1 MSMLIK
7 RSIACFILLLFC
19 LFSVFTAAGQ
29 DSGDK
34 SLQLKIG
41 DSRFKDKAL
50 DIAAEGLYAM
60 ETGTILPFGKMIQ
73 EMKAGQLVFIGETH
87 NSLPMHDLQVKIIQA
102 LYEQDRNIAI
112 GLEMFP
118 VTSQDV
124 LNKWSLGILSEEEF
138 IREGQW
144 YVNWNFNFG
153 FYRRIFDFAKA
164 NRIPMVGLNAPREL
178 VTKIRM
184 SGWEALKD
192 EEKAMIPKPDLTHP
206 EHRQLIR
213 TIFESAEI
221 PHQMKGAGLDMMF
234 EGLYRSQTAWDF
246 VMGYN
251 TLEALKKERKKII
264 VLAGSGHL
272 IYNLGI
278 NLRAYQKSRL
288 PGKTVISVF
297 VPKDQKSLRISRSLG
312 DYIWGIPEEE
322 KPAYPSVGLS
332 FKKFKGLENLVIDSK
347 PIDGAAKA
355 ADFEKGDVVLAVDGK
370 LWADV
375 NELRTYLA
383 KFKWEEE
390 VKFRI
395 LRNGQEK
402 DVILKFKEQPPVAAE
417 PKKEEAA
424 RWPK

>member
-1 MSMLIK
+1 MLIK
-7 RSIACFILLLFC
+7 RSIACFVSLLFC
-19 LFSVFTAAGQ
+19 LWAVFPAAGQ
-29 DSGDK
+29 DAGDK

-41 DSRFKDKAL
+41 DPRFKDRVL
-50 DIAAEGLYAM
+50 DVAPEELYAM
-60 ETGTILPFGKMIQ
+60 ETGAVIPFAKMIQ
-73 EMKAGQLVFIGETH
+73 EMKGGPLVYIGETH
-87 NSLPMHDLQVKIIQA
+87 NSLPMHDIQLKVLQA

-124 LNKWSLGILSEEEF
+124 LNKWSLGILSEEEL

-144 YVNWNFNFG
+144 YINWNFNFG
-153 FYRRIFDFAKA
+153 FYKKIFDFAKA
-164 NRIPMVGLNAPREL
+164 NRIPIYGLNAPREL

-192 EEKAMIPKPDLTHP
+192 EEKAIVPKPDLTHP

-213 TIFESAEI
+213 TIFESVEI

-234 EGLYRSQTAWDF
+234 EGLYRSQTTWDF

-251 TLEALKKERKKII
+251 ALEALKKERKKMI

-272 IYNLGI
+272 IYSLGI
-278 NLRAYQKSRL
+278 NLRAYEKSRL

-297 VPKDQKSLRISRSLG
+297 VPKGQKSVRISRSLG
-312 DYIWGIPEEE
+312 DYILGIPEEE

-332 FKKFKGLENLVIDSK
+332 FKKFKGLENLVVDSK

-370 LWADV
+370 PYSEV

-390 VKFRI
+390 TKFRI

-402 DVILKFKEQPPVAAE
+402 EVSLKFQEQPAVPAE
-417 PKKEEAA
+417 PKKEEII
-424 RWPK
+424 RWPE

>member
-1 MSMLIK
+1 MPIQK
-7 RSIACFILLLFC
+7 SIACFISVLFC
-19 LFSVFTAAGQ
+19 LCPVFPGAGQ
-29 DSGDK
+29 DAGDK

-41 DSRFKDKAL
+41 DPRFKDRVL
-50 DIAAEGLYAM
+50 DIAPEGLYAI
-60 ETGTILPFGKMIQ
+60 ETGAIIPFAKMIQ
-73 EMKAGQLVFIGETH
+73 EMKSVPLVYIGETH

-102 LYEQDRNIAI
+102 LYEQDRNVAI

-118 VTSQDV
+118 AASQDV

-153 FYRRIFDFAKA
+153 FYKKIFDFAKA
-164 NRIPMVGLNAPREL
+164 NKIPMVGLNAPREL
-178 VTKIRM
+178 ITKIRM

-192 EEKAMIPKPDLTHP
+192 GEKAIVPNPDLTHP

-251 TLEALKKERKKII
+251 ALEALKKERKKMI

-278 NLRAYQKSRL
+278 NLRAYEKSRL
-288 PGKTVISVF
+288 PGKTVISVV
-297 VPKDQKSLRISRSLG
+297 VPKGQTNVPISRSLG
-312 DYIWGIPEEE
+312 DYIWGILEEE

-355 ADFEKGDVVLAVDGK
+355 ADFDKGDVVLAVDGK
-370 LWADV
+370 PYTDV
-375 NELRTYLA
+375 NELRTYLSQCQ
-383 KFKWEEE
+383 WEEE
-390 VKFRI
+390 TKFRI
-395 LRNGQEK
+395 LRSGQEK
-402 DVILKFKEQPPVAAE
+402 DVILKFKEQPAVAAE
-417 PKKEEAA
+417 PKKEEVSV
-424 RWPK
+424 WPK

>member
-1 MSMLIK
+1 MSKNTPRFLWL
-7 RSIACFILLLFC
+7 AAILMAYI
-19 LFSVFTAAGQ
+19 VFPAAGQ
-29 DSGDK
+29 DAGDK

-41 DSRFKDKAL
+41 DPRFKDKVL
-50 DIAAEGLYAM
+50 DVAPEALYAM
-60 ETGTILPFGKMIQ
+60 ETGTIIPFAKMIQ
-73 EMKAGQLVFIGETH
+73 EMKGGQLVYIGETH
-87 NSLPMHDLQVKIIQA
+87 NSLPMHDIQFKILQA
-102 LYEQDRNIAI
+102 LYEQDRNISI

-118 VTSQDV
+118 VTFQDV

-153 FYRRIFDFAKA
+153 FYKKIFDLAKA
-164 NRIPMVGLNAPREL
+164 NKIPMVGLNAPREL

-184 SGWEALKD
+184 GGWEALKD
-192 EEKAMIPKPDLTHP
+192 EEKAIVPKPDLTHP

-234 EGLYRSQTAWDF
+234 EGLYRSQTTWDF

-251 TLEALKKERKKII
+251 AVEALKKEQKKMI

-278 NLRAYQKSRL
+278 NLRAYEKSRL

-297 VPKDQKSLRISRSLG
+297 VPKGQKNVRISRSLG
-312 DYIWGIPEEE
+312 DYILGIPEEE

-355 ADFEKGDVVLAVDGK
+355 ADFEKGDVVLVVDGRP
-370 LWADV
+370 WADV

-390 VKFRI
+390 TKFRI

-402 DVILKFKEQPPVAAE
+402 DVILKFQEQPAVPAE

-424 RWPK
+424 

>member
-1 MSMLIK
+1 MIK
-7 RSIACFILLLFC
+7 KRLIACLISLLFC
-19 LFSVFTAAGQ
+19 LCPLFQAAGQ
-29 DSGDK
+29 DAGEK

-41 DSRFKDKAL
+41 DARFKDKVLEVAP
-50 DIAAEGLYAM
+50 DGLYAM
-60 ETGTILPFGKMIQ
+60 ETGGRIPFSKMIQ
-73 EMKAGQLVFIGETH
+73 EMKSVSLVYIGETH
-87 NSLPMHDLQVKIIQA
+87 SSLAMHDLQFKVIQA

-118 VTSQDV
+118 ATFQDV
-124 LNKWSLGILSEEEF
+124 LNKWSLGILSDEEF

-144 YVNWNFNFG
+144 YINWNFNFG
-153 FYRRIFDFAKA
+153 FYKKIFDFAKA
-164 NRIPMVGLNAPREL
+164 NKIPMVGLNAPRE
-178 VTKIRM
+178 VITKIRM
-184 SGWEALKD
+184 SGWESLTD
-192 EEKAMIPKPDLTHP
+192 EEKALVPKPDLTHA

-213 TIFESAEI
+213 TIFESSEI
-221 PHQMKGAGLDMMF
+221 PPQMKGAGLGMMF

-246 VMGYN
+246 VMGSN
-251 TLEALKKERKKII
+251 ALEALTRERKKMI

-272 IYNLGI
+272 IYGLGI
-278 NLRAYQKSRL
+278 NLRAFQKSRL

-297 VPKDQKSLRISRSLG
+297 VPKGQKNVRISRSLG
-312 DYIWGIPEEE
+312 DYIWGLPEEDR
-322 KPAYPSVGLS
+322 PAYPSVGLS
-332 FKKFKGLENLVIDSK
+332 FKKFKGLENLVIDNK

-370 LWADV
+370 LYPDM

-402 DVILKFKEQPPVAAE
+402 NIILKFTEQPSAPAG
-417 PKKEEAA
+417 PKKEE
-424 RWPK
+424 

>member
-1 MSMLIK
+1 MSKNTPRFLWL
-7 RSIACFILLLFC
+7 AAILMAYI
-19 LFSVFTAAGQ
+19 VFPAVGQ
-29 DSGDK
+29 DAGDK

-41 DSRFKDKAL
+41 DPRFKDKVL
-50 DIAAEGLYAM
+50 DVAPEGLYAM
-60 ETGTILPFGKMIQ
+60 ETGTIIPFAKMIQ
-73 EMKAGQLVFIGETH
+73 EMKGGQLVYIGETH
-87 NSLPMHDLQVKIIQA
+87 NSLPMHDIQFKILQA
-102 LYEQDRNIAI
+102 LYEQDRNISI

-118 VTSQDV
+118 VTFQDV

-144 YVNWNFNFG
+144 YVNWNFHFG
-153 FYRRIFDFAKA
+153 FYKRIFDFAKSHK
-164 NRIPMVGLNAPREL
+164 IPMVGLNAPREL

-184 SGWEALKD
+184 GGWEALKD
-192 EEKAMIPKPDLTHP
+192 EEKAIVPKPDLTHP

-234 EGLYRSQTAWDF
+234 EGLYRSQTTWDF

-251 TLEALKKERKKII
+251 AVEALKKEQKKMI

-278 NLRAYQKSRL
+278 NLRAYEKSRL

-297 VPKDQKSLRISRSLG
+297 VPKGQKNVRISRSLG
-312 DYIWGIPEEE
+312 DYILGIPEEE

-355 ADFEKGDVVLAVDGK
+355 ADFEKGDVVLVVDGRP
-370 LWADV
+370 WADV

-390 VKFRI
+390 TKFRI
-395 LRNGQEK
+395 LRSGQEK
-402 DVILKFKEQPPVAAE
+402 DVLLELKELPPE
-417 PKKEEAA
+417 PKK
-424 RWPK
+424 

>member
-1 MSMLIK
+1 MSMTIK
-7 RSIACFILLLFC
+7 RSIVCYVLLLFC
-19 LFSVFTAAGQ
+19 LCFVFRAAGQ
-29 DSGDK
+29 DPGDK

-41 DSRFKDKAL
+41 DPRFKDKVFDVAP
-50 DIAAEGLYAM
+50 EGLYAM
-60 ETGTILPFGKMIQ
+60 ETGGNVPFAKMIQ
-73 EMKAGQLVFIGETH
+73 EMKSVSLVYIGETH
-87 NSLPMHDLQVKIIQA
+87 NSLPMHDLQFKVIQA
-102 LYEQDRNIAI
+102 LYEQDRDIAI

-118 VTSQDV
+118 VTCQEV

-144 YVNWNFNFG
+144 YINWNFNFG
-153 FYRRIFDFAKA
+153 FYKRIFDYAKA
-164 NRIPMVGLNAPREL
+164 NKIPMIGLNAPREII
-178 VTKIRM
+178 TKIRM
-184 SGWEALKD
+184 SGWESLKE
-192 EEKAMIPKPDLTHP
+192 EEKALVPKPDLSHP

-221 PHQMKGAGLDMMF
+221 PPQMKGAGLDMMF

-251 TLEALKKERKKII
+251 TLEALKKERKKMI

-278 NLRAYQKSRL
+278 NLRASQKSRL
-288 PGKTVISVF
+288 PGKTVISVI
-297 VPKDQKSLRISRSLG
+297 VPKGQTSVRISRSLG
-312 DYIWGIPEEE
+312 DYIWGIAEEE

-332 FKKFKGLENLVIDSK
+332 FKKFKGLENLVIDNK

-370 LWADV
+370 SYTEV
-375 NELRTYLA
+375 NELRSYLA
-383 KFKWEEE
+383 RFKWDEE

-395 LRNGQEK
+395 LRSGQEK
-402 DVILKFKEQPPVAAE
+402 DVILKFKEQPPVPVE
-417 PKKEEAA
+417 PKKE
-424 RWPK
+424 K

>member
-1 MSMLIK
+1 MSKNTPRFLWL
-7 RSIACFILLLFC
+7 AAILMAYT
-19 LFSVFTAAGQ
+19 VFPAAGQ
-29 DSGDK
+29 DAGDK

-41 DSRFKDKAL
+41 DPRFKDKVL
-50 DIAAEGLYAM
+50 DVAPEGLYAM
-60 ETGTILPFGKMIQ
+60 ETGTIIPFARMIQ
-73 EMKAGQLVFIGETH
+73 EMKNGQLVYIGETH
-87 NSLPMHDLQVKIIQA
+87 NSLPMHDIQFKILQA
-102 LYEQDRNIAI
+102 LYEQDRNISI

-118 VTSQDV
+118 VTFQDV

-144 YVNWNFNFG
+144 YVNWNFHFG
-153 FYRRIFDFAKA
+153 FYKRIFDFAKSHK
-164 NRIPMVGLNAPREL
+164 IPMVGLNAPREL

-192 EEKAMIPKPDLTHP
+192 EEKAIVPKPDLTHP

-234 EGLYRSQTAWDF
+234 EGLYRSQTTWDF

-251 TLEALKKERKKII
+251 AVEAFKKEQKKMI

-278 NLRAYQKSRL
+278 NLRAYEKSRL

-297 VPKDQKSLRISRSLG
+297 VPKGQKNVRISRSLG
-312 DYIWGIPEEE
+312 DYILGIPEEE

-355 ADFEKGDVVLAVDGK
+355 ADFEKGDVVLVVDGRP
-370 LWADV
+370 WADV

-390 VKFRI
+390 TKFRI

-402 DVILKFKEQPPVAAE
+402 DVILKFQEQPAVPAE

>member
-1 MSMLIK
+1 MAYI
-7 RSIACFILLLFC
+7 
-19 LFSVFTAAGQ
+19 VFPAVGQ
-29 DSGDK
+29 DAGVK

-41 DSRFKDKAL
+41 DPRFKDKVL
-50 DIAAEGLYAM
+50 DVAPEALYAM
-60 ETGTILPFGKMIQ
+60 ETGTIIPFAKMIQ
-73 EMKAGQLVFIGETH
+73 EMKGGQLVYIGETH
-87 NSLPMHDLQVKIIQA
+87 NSLPMHDIQFKILQA
-102 LYEQDRNIAI
+102 LYEQDRNISI

-118 VTSQDV
+118 VTFQDV

-153 FYRRIFDFAKA
+153 FYKKIFDLAKA
-164 NRIPMVGLNAPREL
+164 NKIPMVGLNAPREL
-178 VTKIRM
+178 
-184 SGWEALKD
+184 
-192 EEKAMIPKPDLTHP
+192 
-206 EHRQLIR
+206 
-213 TIFESAEI
+213 
-221 PHQMKGAGLDMMF
+221 
-234 EGLYRSQTAWDF
+234 QTTWDF

-251 TLEALKKERKKII
+251 AVKALKKEQKKMI

-278 NLRAYQKSRL
+278 NLRAYEKSRL

-297 VPKDQKSLRISRSLG
+297 VPKGQKNVRISRSLG
-312 DYIWGIPEEE
+312 DYILGIPEEE

-355 ADFEKGDVVLAVDGK
+355 ADFEKGDVVLVVDGRP
-370 LWADV
+370 WADV

-390 VKFRI
+390 TKFRI

-402 DVILKFKEQPPVAAE
+402 DVILKFQEQPAVPAE